1 MLLPDIEI
9 QQLMLQ
15 SGLVDTKVMR
25 DVLVFAANARIPLQQ
40 ALMEKDVIPDD
51 KLGELIAHHI
61 KYPFINVSN
70 ITIPEGVYRII
81 PERLARKHKAIVF
94 AKDGDGVRL
103 ACADPVNTKLA
114 EIVGKK
120 TGQKVTVYMAT
131 EKDIDNVLQLYRK
144 DLQQTFDEMLQAE
157 ITRTATSMD
166 EAPIA
171 KIVDLLITYAY
182 RDKAS
187 DIHIEPEEKNSLVRF
202 RIDGILHDVLY
213 VDKKLHDRITTRI
226 KVLSRLRTDE
236 HLSAQDG
243 KMRIEIDEENL
254 DIRVSM
260 IPVTEGEKV
269 VMRLLSS
276 KFRQFSLQDLG
287 MNDRDL
293 TKVTSAINKSYGM
306 ILSTGPTG
314 SGKTTS
320 VYSILK
326 IVNTRE
332 KNITTIEEPVE
343 YRIKGVNQIQVN
355 PKTNLTFANGL
366 RSILRQDPNV
376 IFVGEIRDSE
386 TAGIAVNAALTGHLV
401 LSTVHTNDAA
411 TTLPR
416 LIDMKIEPFLVAST
430 VNVIIAQ
437 RLVRKICDT
446 CKAPVVISRKDA
458 FKDIPEEVIT
468 KYFGSGDQMRVYE
481 GKGCRVCHAT
491 GYTGRIG
498 IFEVMD
504 MSEKIRSLITQK
516 SDSDEI
522 AKQAVADGMTTMLHD
537 GLDKVVKGM
546 TTIKE
551 VLRVTKVESG

>member
-1 MLLPDIEI
+1 MLLPDIQI
-9 QQLMLQ
+9 QQLLLQ
-15 SGLVDTKVMR
+15 SGLVDAKTMR
-25 DVLVFAANARIPLQQ
+25 DVLIFAANGRIPLQQ
-40 ALMEKDVIPDD
+40 AVIEKDVIADD
-51 KLGELIAHHI
+51 KLGLLIANYL
-61 KYPFINVSN
+61 KYPFVTLSKL
-70 ITIPEGVYRII
+70 TISEGVYRIV
-81 PERLARKHKAIVF
+81 PERLARKYKAIVF
-94 AKDGDGVRL
+94 AKDTDGIKL
-103 ACADPVNTKLA
+103 ATADPVNTKIA
-114 EIVGKK
+114 ETIAKK
-120 TGQKVTVYMAT
+120 TQQKVSVYLAT
-131 EKDIDNVLQLYRK
+131 ERDIDGVLQLYRK
-144 DLQQTFDEMLQAE
+144 DLQQTFDELLQDE
-157 ITRTATSMD
+157 ITRTATTMD

-187 DIHIEPEEKNSLVRF
+187 DVHIESEEKNSLVRF

-213 VDKKLHDRITTRI
+213 VDKKLHDRMITRI

-236 HLSAQDG
+236 HMSAQDG

-254 DIRVSM
+254 DIRVSI
-260 IPVTEGEKV
+260 IPTTEGEKV

-276 KFRQFSLQDLG
+276 RFRQFSLQDLG

-355 PKTNLTFANGL
+355 AKANLTFANGL

-416 LIDMKIEPFLVAST
+416 LIDMKVEPFLVAST

-437 RLVRKICDT
+437 RLVRKICDA
-446 CKAPVVISRKDA
+446 CKASAILKRNDIL
-458 FKDIPEEVIT
+458 KDISGEMIS
-468 KYFGSGDQMRVYE
+468 KHFGENGDIQVYE
-481 GKGCRVCHAT
+481 GKGCKVCHAT
-491 GYTGRIG
+491 GFAGRIG
-498 IFEVMD
+498 VFEIID
-504 MSEKIRSLITQK
+504 MSEKIRDLITSK

-522 AKQAVADGMTTMLHD
+522 AKQAIAEGMTTMLED
-537 GLDKVVKGM
+537 GLDKVAKGM

-551 VLRVTKVESG
+551 VLRVTKVEDV